1 MSQQTFI
8 IHTSTTEQENALKAL
23 VKDLKMKIEVTKNK
37 TFLLSSEQQNALDSQ
52 LDLEKKHYSDAEK
65 IYADLKIKHGL

>member
-8 IHTSTTEQENALKAL
+8 IHTSTTEQEIALKAL
-23 VKDLKMKIEVTKNK
+23 VKNLKMKIEVTKDK
-37 TFLLSSEQQNALDSQ
+37 TFLLSSEQQNVLDSQ
-52 LDLEKKHYSDAEK
+52 LDLDKKHYSDAER